1 MKTIKSIYY
10 YVYIACLLMAV
21 YCFFQAAPDNATWNE
36 LTKYGFLQLLFSVG
50 AVASYTI
57 YKSDV

>member
-1 MKTIKSIYY
+1 
-10 YVYIACLLMAV
+10 MAV

-57 YKSDV
+57 YKSDI